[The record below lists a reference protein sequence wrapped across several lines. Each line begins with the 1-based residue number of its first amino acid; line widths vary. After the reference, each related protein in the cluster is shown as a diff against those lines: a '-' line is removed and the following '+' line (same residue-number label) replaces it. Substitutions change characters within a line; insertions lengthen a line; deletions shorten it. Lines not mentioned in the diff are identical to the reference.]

1 MIDALL
7 VGLFDPVGVVV
18 LWGLATI
25 AGVAITRV
33 LLRLVQGRNQAT
45 RLNSPANY
53 YGRNTSG
60 VRLFRQLSFRGS
72 AGASLREG
80 LDAVFTHLMAE
91 T

>member
-33 LLRLVQGRNQAT
+33 LLRLVQGRNRRRALIAPQTITGVT
-45 RLNSPANY
+45 RP
-53 YGRNTSG
+53 G
-60 VRLFRQLSFRGS
+60 
-72 AGASLREG
+72 
-80 LDAVFTHLMAE
+80 
-91 T
+91 